1 MDLPP
6 QKRRF
11 WEDGSPYEEERR
23 MPFLTTPEWVAMQ
36 QMIPDR
42 KLREIAMKLWE
53 KSRANEVEW
62 KREILPGPHSDLET
76 GEYLSVDFPKSQI
89 RVLYRAPQTGPDF
102 VAMQLRSQ
110 NGVTF
115 SELKAEEGET
125 DWELL
130 QGLYA
135 EALRAATKWDEVLSD
150 VERAIAKPG
159 RIGVS

>member
-1 MDLPP
+1 MNLPPP

-11 WEDGSPYEEERR
+11 WEGLSPNEEEQR
-23 MPFLTTPEWVAMQ
+23 MPFVTTPEWVAMQ
-36 QMIPDR
+36 KMIPDR

-62 KREILPGPHSDLET
+62 KREILPGPPSDLEA

-89 RVLYRAPQTGPDF
+89 RVLHRAPQTEPDF
-102 VAMQLRSQ
+102 VAMQLRNQ
-110 NGVTF
+110 DAVLI

-130 QGLYA
+130 TGLYA
-135 EALRAATKWDEVLSD
+135 EA
-150 VERAIAKPG
+150 
-159 RIGVS
+159 